1 MKRLSARHE
10 LAQVQGRRFGDTEQI
25 AIFSEADYLD
35 SFPVPE
41 LNASSTSEY
50 QRWTHEL
57 HINPVFNTYME
68 RALAQHGNDF
78 AAGVAAGMG
87 R

>member
-41 LNASSTSEY
+41 LNASST
-50 QRWTHEL
+50 R
-57 HINPVFNTYME
+57 
-68 RALAQHGNDF
+68 
-78 AAGVAAGMG
+78 
-87 R
+87 